1 MDKIQNTDDTAC
13 WRGYA
18 VIGILTH
25 CYKECEMEQPTLENS
40 LAVSYKQSCH
50 IQVMLSLF
58 EQLTFND
65 WKIQRY
71 RGPFN

>member
-1 MDKIQNTDDTAC
+1 
-13 WRGYA
+13 
-18 VIGILTH
+18 
-25 CYKECEMEQPTLENS
+25 MEQPTLENS
-40 LAVSYKQSCH
+40 LAVSYKGSCH

-71 RGPFN
+71 SGPFN